1 MITAETRMTQGVR
14 EANRLHRYAQA
25 QAEMAACAGRN
36 AVTAGLKLGK
46 LLTELKAA
54 TEHGEWGVLFDG
66 ATKLS
71 SCAQFETQANVA
83 HELHLNFNRQTTN
96 QYMPKANHGSLFEFT
111 KRTAEKYMR
120 CYKAAKARLSATE
133 SAQLDATLNDRTVP
147 STPPELVAKATDGA
161 ETPRQMMLNLGVI
174 ATRKR
179 TTHDRVKPLGFTGSG
194 NPDGAQA
201 LTPMDKLANDLAALN
216 LPPEELERRRHQ
228 AEQDAAG
235 LLKQLGTFVD
245 QGYVHLL
252 RLQERE
258 LFAEALAAYAR
269 KVSDADE
276 QHIKAL
282 TEGVANGTT
291 QL

>member
-1 MITAETRMTQGVR
+1 
-14 EANRLHRYAQA
+14 
-25 QAEMAACAGRN
+25 
-36 AVTAGLKLGK
+36 
-46 LLTELKAA
+46 
-54 TEHGEWGVLFDG
+54 
-66 ATKLS
+66 
-71 SCAQFETQANVA
+71 
-83 HELHLNFNRQTTN
+83 
-96 QYMPKANHGSLFEFT
+96 MPKANHGSLFEFT

-133 SAQLDATLNDRTVP
+133 SAQLDATLNDRTAP
-147 STPPELVAKATDGA
+147 SIPPELVAKATDGA

-179 TTHDRVKPLGFTGSG
+179 TTHDRVKSLGFTGSG

-201 LTPMDKLANDLAALN
+201 LTPMDKLANDLAAIN

-228 AEQDAAG
+228 AEQDAAC

-258 LFAEALAAYAR
+258 LFADSLAAYAR

>member
-1 MITAETRMTQGVR
+1 MITAEMRVTQDVS

-54 TEHGEWGVLFDG
+54 TPHGEWVGLFDG
-66 ATKLS
+66 AAKRDT
-71 SCAQFETQANVA
+71 CVPFETQANVA
-83 HELHLNFNRQTTN
+83 HELHLNFNRQTAN

-133 SAQLDATLNDRTVP
+133 SAQLDATLNDRTAP
-147 STPPELVAKATDGA
+147 SIPPELVAKATDGA

-258 LFAEALAAYAR
+258 LFADSLAAYAR

>member
-1 MITAETRMTQGVR
+1 MITAETRVTQGVS

-36 AVTAGLKLGK
+36 AVMAGLKLGK
-46 LLTELKAA
+46 LLTDLKAA
-54 TEHGEWGVLFDG
+54 TSHGEWGGLFKDDPN
-66 ATKLS
+66 S
-71 SCAQFETQANVA
+71 
-83 HELHLNFNRQTTN
+83 
-96 QYMPKANHGSLFEFT
+96 NHGSNFEFSQ
-111 KRTAEKYMR
+111 RCANQYMR
-120 CYKAAKARLSATE
+120 CYKTVAGRLASTE
-133 SAQLDATLNDRTVP
+133 RYLLDAGLSGEPVI
-147 STPPELVAKATDGA
+147 ELPALVDKTTDGA

-201 LTPMDKLANDLAALN
+201 ITPMDKLANDLAALN

-258 LFAEALAAYAR
+258 LFADSLAAYAR

>member
-46 LLTELKAA
+46 LLVELKAS
-54 TEHGEWGVLFDG
+54 TDRGEWGQLFK
-66 ATKLS
+66 ASPNSTHVSNLAVS
-71 SCAQFETQANVA
+71 NVN
-83 HELHLNFNRQTTN
+83 HGLHL
-96 QYMPKANHGSLFEFT
+96 EFT
-111 KRTAEKYMR
+111 RQMANRYMR

-133 SAQLDATLNDRTVP
+133 SAQLDATLNDRTAP

-194 NPDGAQA
+194 NPDGAQS

>member
-1 MITAETRMTQGVR
+1 MKHELMITAETRVTLGVS

-54 TEHGEWGVLFDG
+54 TPHGEWGEFFAKDD
-66 ATKLS
+66 KLKPRF
-71 SCAQFETQANVA
+71 QFTQQMS
-83 HELHLNFNRQTTN
+83 NR
-96 QYMPKANHGSLFEFT
+96 
-111 KRTAEKYMR
+111 YMR

-133 SAQLDATLNDRTVP
+133 SAQLDATLNDRTAP

-228 AEQDAAG
+228 AEQDAAC
-235 LLKQLGTFVD
+235 LLKQLGTFID

-258 LFAEALAAYAR
+258 LFADSLAAYAR
-269 KVSDADE
+269 KVSDADV
-276 QHIKAL
+276 QSVRATMDGI
-282 TEGVANGTT
+282 VNGTT
-291 QL
+291 TL

>member
-1 MITAETRMTQGVR
+1 MKHELMITAETRVTLGVS

-54 TEHGEWGVLFDG
+54 THHGEWGEFFAKDD
-66 ATKLS
+66 KLKPRF
-71 SCAQFETQANVA
+71 QFTQQMS
-83 HELHLNFNRQTTN
+83 NR
-96 QYMPKANHGSLFEFT
+96 
-111 KRTAEKYMR
+111 YMR

-133 SAQLDATLNDRTVP
+133 SAQLDATLNDRTAP
-147 STPPELVAKATDGA
+147 SPPPELVAKATDGA

-228 AEQDAAG
+228 AEQDAAC

-269 KVSDADE
+269 KVSDADV
-276 QHIKAL
+276 QSVRATMDGI
-282 TEGVANGTT
+282 ANGTT
-291 QL
+291 TL